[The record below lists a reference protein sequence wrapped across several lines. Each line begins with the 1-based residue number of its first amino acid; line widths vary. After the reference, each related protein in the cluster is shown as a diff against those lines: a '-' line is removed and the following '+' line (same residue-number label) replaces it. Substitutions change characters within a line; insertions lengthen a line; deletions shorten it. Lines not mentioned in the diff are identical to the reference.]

1 MTTESG
7 SQVRQQPALTS
18 LDYVGIV
25 LVILTGAIHIYEDIE
40 DINEG
45 IIGILFILAGLGFF
59 GALVLLYFGVN
70 QPLLYGVGIIYTGIQ
85 FIAYF
90 VLRWPDIYEPLRL
103 FDKAVQALFILVLV
117 ILYLQKRS

>member
-7 SQVRQQPALTS
+7 SQVRQQLALTS

-25 LVILTGAIHIYEDIE
+25 LVILTGAIHIYEGIE

-59 GALVLLYFGVN
+59 GALVLLYRGAN

-90 VLRWPDIYEPLRL
+90 VLRWPDIYEPLGL
-103 FDKAVQALFILVLV
+103 FDKAVQALLILVLV